1 MDALKE
7 NEGYILLESLIS
19 LVILIILVTSYL
31 DVTTEMRQE
40 SQERLASLVNYRDL
54 YNETRRY
61 RLHAI
66 KPSKGQINISFEEGR
81 AFNQQGGIL
90 IVKK

>member
-1 MDALKE
+1 MKE

-61 RLHAI
+61 RLHAT